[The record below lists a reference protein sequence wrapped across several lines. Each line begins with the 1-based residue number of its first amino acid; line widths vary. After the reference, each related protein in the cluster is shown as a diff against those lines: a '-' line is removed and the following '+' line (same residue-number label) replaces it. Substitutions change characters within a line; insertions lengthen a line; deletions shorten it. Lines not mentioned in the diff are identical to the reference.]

1 MIMINGSLKESQW
14 ADKNTGQKR
23 TKLSVKMYNFAFVEP
38 YDPNR
43 VDSGGGG
50 SGGAYAGGGGADPYS
65 AQATNAYVAQP
76 PAYVAQPP
84 AAPVASYNA
93 APVSG
98 GGGGGGHGGGGGKD
112 ELWRDVVNNP
122 DGWCSPS
129 TLNPRP

>member
-50 SGGAYAGGGGADPYS
+50 SGWRWSRPLQRTGDQRVRGT
-65 AQATNAYVAQP
+65 ATRVR
-76 PAYVAQPP
+76 
-84 AAPVASYNA
+84 
-93 APVSG
+93 G
-98 GGGGGGHGGGGGKD
+98 TTT
-112 ELWRDVVNNP
+112 R
-122 DGWCSPS
+122 
-129 TLNPRP
+129 RPCG